1 MASRTKLL
9 PIPRLSLPV
18 LTRVSCGWEFPN
30 ISRSGPPPS
39 EPPVDLR
46 MREERRRE
54 TGLLA
59 PFAVDGEVGE
69 VGVELR
75 AGGGGWLEEL
85 ARERKPAP
93 ERRRCQTKE

>member
-1 MASRTKLL
+1 MASKTKLL

-18 LTRVSCGWEFPN
+18 LTLESCGAEFPN
-30 ISRSGPPPS
+30 ISPRSLN